1 MWFDEQLLD
10 DLDNEIEEKDMLK
23 KYIFLVSG
31 EFPILGIDKADAER
45 KVQGWLREY
54 KPKYVDKVTY
64 AYAMEMKDGAFV
76 KMEEE

>member
-1 MWFDEQLLD
+1 MD
-10 DLDNEIEEKDMLK
+10 DLDEELTKENMLK

-31 EFPILGIDKADAER
+31 EFPILGIDKEDAER
-45 KVQGWLREY
+45 KVQGWLRDY
-54 KPKYVDKVTY
+54 KPKYVDTVTY

>member
-10 DLDNEIEEKDMLK
+10 DLDNEIEEIYMLK

-31 EFPILGIDKADAER
+31 EFQILGIDKEDAER

-54 KPKYVDKVTY
+54 KPKYVDTVTY